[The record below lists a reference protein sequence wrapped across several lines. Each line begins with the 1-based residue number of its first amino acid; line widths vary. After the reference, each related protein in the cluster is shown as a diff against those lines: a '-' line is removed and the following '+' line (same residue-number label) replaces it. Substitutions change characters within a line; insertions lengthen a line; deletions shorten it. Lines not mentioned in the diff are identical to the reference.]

1 MKKITVTIASRDY
14 TISLEDDFAKS
25 FERDWEVFLGG
36 KKYLDVK
43 ELLSAFVQ
51 KSYENYQQERDLQSL
66 AQKLSDEINH
76 S

>member
-14 TISLEDDFAKS
+14 TISLEDDFARS

-51 KSYENYQQERDLQSL
+51 KCYENYQQERDLENL
-66 AQKLSDEINH
+66 AKKLSQEI

>member
-14 TISLEDDFAKS
+14 TISLEDGFAKS

-36 KKYLDVK
+36 KKHLDVK

-51 KSYENYQQERDLQSL
+51 KSYENYRQEQDLENL
-66 AQKLSDEINH
+66 AKKLGEEIG
-76 S
+76 

>member
-14 TISLEDDFAKS
+14 TISLEEEFAKS
-25 FERDWEVFLGG
+25 FEHDWQTFLGG
-36 KKYLDVK
+36 KKYLEVK

-51 KSYENYQQERDLQSL
+51 KCYENYQQECDLQML
-66 AQKLSDEINH
+66 AKKLNDEIL

>member
-14 TISLEDDFAKS
+14 TISLEDDFARS

-51 KSYENYQQERDLQSL
+51 KCYENYQQERDLENL
-66 AQKLSDEINH
+66 ARKLSQEI

>member
-14 TISLEDDFAKS
+14 TITLENDFAAS

-36 KKYLDVK
+36 KKFLDVK

-51 KSYENYQQERDLQSL
+51 KSYENYMQEQELQNL
-66 AQKLSDEINH
+66 AKKLSEEIKQG
-76 S
+76 